1 LYIANCALTKGV
13 INLDIK
19 YIDGG
24 VTAPNGF
31 LASGIHCGLKKS
43 SLQKD
48 LALIYSEVPAAAA
61 GMYTKNKV
69 KGAPIYITKE
79 HLTNK
84 KAQAIIINSGN
95 ANTCNGDDGLNKAK
109 KMTSL
114 QAKELKLKADDVLVA
129 STGVIGV
136 PLNIDAV
143 KGGIP
148 LLTEKLSK
156 EGSNDASLAIM
167 TTDTFQKQLAL
178 EFYIGDKKITIGS
191 MAKGSGMIEPNMGTM
206 LSFITT
212 DLSISPELLN
222 EALKSSVT
230 VTYNRVSVDGDTSTN
245 DMILILANGLAE
257 NSTITEKDENYYAF
271 LKILTELNTIM
282 AKNIAKDGE
291 GATKLLECQ
300 IIGASTEE
308 DAVVLG
314 KSVINSSLVKT
325 AMFGSDANWGRILCA
340 LGYTKIDFDPE
351 KVDVAFESAAG
362 SIKVCEAGSSLPF
375 DEDIAKKILNENEIV
390 IKVNLFLGDH
400 DAYVWGCDLSYE
412 YVKINGDYRS

>member
-1 LYIANCALTKGV
+1 M
-13 INLDIK
+13 DIK

-31 LASGIHCGLKKS
+31 LASGIHCGLKKGT
-43 SLQKD
+43 LKND
-48 LALIYSEVPAAAA
+48 LALVYSEVPACAA

-79 HLTNK
+79 HLANK

-114 QAKELKLKADDVLVA
+114 QAKELNLKTDDVLVA

-136 PLNIDAV
+136 PLNIDAI
-143 KGGIP
+143 KNGIP

-156 EGSNDASLAIM
+156 DGANDASLAIM

-178 EFYIGDKKITIGS
+178 EFYIGDKKVTIGS

-212 DLSISPELLN
+212 DLSISPELLD
-222 EALKSSVT
+222 EALKSSVAL
-230 VTYNRVSVDGDTSTN
+230 TYNRVSVDGDTSTN
-245 DMILILANGLAE
+245 DMVLILANGLAE
-257 NSTITEKDENYYAF
+257 NPTITEKDDNYYTF
-271 LKILTELNTIM
+271 LKVLTELSTIM

-300 IIGASTEE
+300 IIGAKTEE

-351 KVDVAFESAAG
+351 KVDVSFESPAG

-375 DEDIAKKILNENEIV
+375 DEDIAKKVLSENEVV

-400 DAYVWGCDLSYE
+400 SAYVWGCDLSYE

>member
-1 LYIANCALTKGV
+1 MNIT
-13 INLDIK
+13 

-24 VTAPNGF
+24 VTAPKGF

-43 SLQKD
+43 NLQKD

-69 KGAPIYITKE
+69 KGAPIYITKD
-79 HLTNK
+79 HLANK

-109 KMTSL
+109 KMASL

-136 PLNIDAV
+136 PLNIDAI
-143 KGGIP
+143 KNGIP
-148 LLTEKLSK
+148 LLTEKLSNN
-156 EGSNDASLAIM
+156 GYDDASAAIM
-167 TTDTFQKQLAL
+167 TTDTFKKQLAL
-178 EFYIGDKKITIGS
+178 EFYIGDKKVTIGS

-245 DMILILANGLAE
+245 DMILILANGLSE
-257 NSTITEKDENYYAF
+257 NPTITEKDENYDTF
-271 LKILTELNTIM
+271 LKVLTELNTIM

-300 IIGASTEE
+300 IIGAHSEE
-308 DAVVLG
+308 DAVILG

-351 KVDVAFESAAG
+351 KVDVSFESPAG

-375 DEDIAKKILNENEIV
+375 DEDNAKKILSEKEII
-390 IKVNLFLGDH
+390 IKVNLFLGGSS
-400 DAYVWGCDLSYE
+400 AYVWGCDLSYE

>member
-1 LYIANCALTKGV
+1 M
-13 INLDIK
+13 DIK
-19 YIDGG
+19 YINGG
-24 VTAPNGF
+24 ITSPNGF

-43 SLQKD
+43 NLKKD

-79 HLTNK
+79 HLVNK
-84 KAQAIIINSGN
+84 KAQAIIVNSGN

-114 QAKELKLKADDVLVA
+114 QAKELNLKTDDVLVA

-136 PLNIDAV
+136 PLNIDAI
-143 KGGIP
+143 KAGIP

-156 EGSNDASLAIM
+156 EGFEDASSAIM
-167 TTDTFQKQLAL
+167 TTDTFKKQLAL
-178 EFYIGDKKITIGS
+178 EFYIGDKKVTIGS

-222 EALKSSVT
+222 EALQNSVKK
-230 VTYNRVSVDGDTSTN
+230 TYNRVSVDGDTSTN
-245 DMILILANGLAE
+245 DMVLILANGLAD
-257 NSTITEKDENYYAF
+257 NPTITKKDENYTAF
-271 LKILTELNTIM
+271 LEALTSLNTIM

-300 IIGASTEE
+300 IIGAHNEE

-351 KVDVAFESAAG
+351 KIDVSFESKAG

-375 DEDIAKKILNENEIV
+375 DEDKAKEILTQDEII
-390 IKVNLFLGDH
+390 IKVNLFLGDYN
-400 DAYVWGCDLSYE
+400 AYIWGCDLSYE

>member
-1 LYIANCALTKGV
+1 M
-13 INLDIK
+13 DIK
-19 YIDGG
+19 YIGGG

-31 LASGIHCGLKKS
+31 LASGIYCGLKKS
-43 SLQKD
+43 NLQKD

-95 ANTCNGDDGLNKAK
+95 ANTCNGDDGLHKAE

-136 PLNIDAV
+136 PLNIDAI
-143 KGGIP
+143 KDGIP

-156 EGSNDASLAIM
+156 DGSNDASLAIM

-178 EFYIGDKKITIGS
+178 EFFIGDKKVTIGS

-212 DLSISPELLN
+212 DLSISPKLLTD
-222 EALKSSVT
+222 ALKSSVT

-257 NSTITEKDENYYAF
+257 NPTITEKDENYDAF
-271 LKILTELNTIM
+271 LKVLTELNTIM

-300 IIGASTEE
+300 IIGAKSEE

-351 KVDVAFESAAG
+351 KVDVSFESPAG
-362 SIKVCEAGSSLPF
+362 TINVCEAGSSLPF
-375 DEDIAKKILNENEIV
+375 DEDMAKKVLSENEII
-390 IKVNLFLGDH
+390 IKVNLFLGDYS
-400 DAYVWGCDLSYE
+400 AYVWGCDLSYE

>member
-1 LYIANCALTKGV
+1 
-13 INLDIK
+13 LDIK

-24 VTAPNGF
+24 VTAPKGF
-31 LASGIHCGLKKS
+31 LASGIYCGLKKS

-48 LALIYSEVPAAAA
+48 LALIYSEVPATAA

-136 PLNIDAV
+136 PLNIDAI
-143 KGGIP
+143 KNGIP

-156 EGSNDASLAIM
+156 NGFDDASSAIM
-167 TTDTFQKQLAL
+167 TTDTFKKQLAL
-178 EFYIGDKKITIGS
+178 EFFMGDKKITIAS

-212 DLSISPELLN
+212 DLSISSELLD
-222 EALKSSVT
+222 EALKTSVT

-257 NSTITEKDENYYAF
+257 NPTITEKDENYNAF
-271 LKILTELNTIM
+271 LEALTTLNTVM

-300 IIGASTEE
+300 IIGANTEE
-308 DAVVLG
+308 DAVILG
-314 KSVINSSLVKT
+314 KSVINSNLVKT

-351 KVDVAFESAAG
+351 KVDVSFESPAG
-362 SIKVCEAGSSLPF
+362 SIKVCEAGSSLAF
-375 DEDIAKKILNENEIV
+375 DEDKAKEILSEKEIV
-390 IKVNLFLGDH
+390 IKVNLFLGDYN
-400 DAYVWGCDLSYE
+400 AYVWGCDLSYE